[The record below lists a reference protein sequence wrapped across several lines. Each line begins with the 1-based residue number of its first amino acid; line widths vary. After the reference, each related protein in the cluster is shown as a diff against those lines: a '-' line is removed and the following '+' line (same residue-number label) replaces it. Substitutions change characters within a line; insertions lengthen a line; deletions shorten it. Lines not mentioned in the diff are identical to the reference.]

1 MENLMGKCAYCGM
14 EIGVIAQTQAE
25 ANEMAAKK
33 CGCAAAKTARKIECM
48 KERLDELIGAR
59 CEDAG
64 FTPVETAVHDAIET
78 IGCMAIEGAL
88 QAATFK
94 VDGTTITIR
103 AGKKVKVSRKYIYEQ
118 SGEVE

>member
-1 MENLMGKCAYCGM
+1 
-14 EIGVIAQTQAE
+14 
-25 ANEMAAKK
+25 
-33 CGCAAAKTARKIECM
+33 M
-48 KERLDELIGAR
+48 KERLDELIGAS

-103 AGKKVKVSRKYIYEQ
+103 AGEKVKVSRKYIYEQ